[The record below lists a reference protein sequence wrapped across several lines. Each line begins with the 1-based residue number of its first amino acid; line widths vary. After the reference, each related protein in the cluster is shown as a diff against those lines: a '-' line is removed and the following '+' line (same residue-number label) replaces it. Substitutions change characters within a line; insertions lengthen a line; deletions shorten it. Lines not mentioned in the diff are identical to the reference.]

1 MSYENMDRLRERLG
15 MHDAGM
21 VLDVAAGRG
30 EFLRFML
37 RSFRTWN
44 GAAGL
49 DIDPASLATA
59 KANLGDLPVTL
70 VTGSAFAMPF
80 PDHVFDT
87 VTLSN
92 SLHHIEDLE
101 ALFAELSR
109 VCKSDGMVIINEM
122 INDQATTLQE
132 NHMLYHHLISEIDNQ
147 LGQYHRNMYSRN
159 ELLAIIRKSGFKI
172 LEQLLHEATAA
183 PHNRKEDDDQLV
195 ESLKRRLDMLQ
206 NTEHYY
212 FYENKIREV
221 IERLNRDGFHKPK
234 QLAFFLKPRNQD
246 TGPVL
251 A

>member
-1 MSYENMDRLRERLG
+1 MSYENMDQLRKRLG

-21 VLDVAAGRG
+21 ILDVAAGRG
-30 EFLRFML
+30 EFLRFVL
-37 RSFRTWN
+37 RSLRTWN
-44 GAAGL
+44 GAAGI
-49 DIDPASLATA
+49 DIDPASLTMA
-59 KANLGDLPVTL
+59 KENLGDLPVTL
-70 VTGSAFAMPF
+70 VTGSALSMPF

-101 ALFAELSR
+101 ALFAELKR
-109 VCKSDGMVIINEM
+109 VCRTDGVLIINEM

-132 NHMLYHHLISEIDNQ
+132 NHMLYHHLVSEIDNQ

-172 LEQLLHEATAA
+172 LEQFVHEAEAA
-183 PHNRKEDDDQLV
+183 HRARKEDVDQLV
-195 ESLKRRLDMLQ
+195 ASLKRRLDMLQ

-234 QLAFFLKPRNQD
+234 QLAFFLKPRNPD
-246 TGPVL
+246 TEPVL